1 MGRTRTVS
9 LKACAKINL
18 GLQILGKRQDGYHD
32 LITIFQ
38 TVDLA
43 DELTVRLQEPG
54 LHMAADGF
62 DVPEDENNLCIRAAG
77 LYFEVAGK
85 EPVATI
91 QLTKNIPVGA
101 GLGGGSSDAAATI
114 CALDRLLDAGVDLQ
128 ALASAVGSD
137 VAFFLQGGTA
147 LGTGRGEQIVRSP
160 QSAAGDVVL
169 AKPDLSISTK
179 TAYGLLGSGSYSDGA
194 KTRELFDRLQQG
206 ACLLD
211 CAALLVNDFERVI
224 EGEYPQVR
232 RLRQQLLEAG
242 AAVAMLCGS
251 GSCVF
256 GLFADAMAARRC
268 ADDLRKAGYWTYAG
282 KMLNYLPCAA
292 GATRKQ

>member
-1 MGRTRTVS
+1 MNEATRITT
-9 LKACAKINL
+9 KACAKINL
-18 GLQILGKRQDGYHD
+18 GLQILGKRRDGYHD

-38 TVDLA
+38 TVDLS
-43 DELTVRLQEPG
+43 DELTVSLQEPG
-54 LHMAADGF
+54 LHIVADGF
-62 DVPEDENNLCIRAAG
+62 DVPEDENNLCIRAAR
-77 LYFEVAGK
+77 LYFQVAGK

-91 QLTKNIPVGA
+91 RLTKNIPVGA

-128 ALASAVGSD
+128 AVASAVGSD
-137 VAFFLQGGTA
+137 VAFLLQGGTA
-147 LGTGRGEQIVRSP
+147 LGTGRGEQIVRLP
-160 QSAAGDVVL
+160 QSVTGDVIL

-179 TAYGLLGSGSYSDGA
+179 TAYGLLGPDSHSDGA

-206 ACLLD
+206 ADLLD

-232 RLRQQLLEAG
+232 RLRQQLLKAG

-256 GLFADAMAARRC
+256 GLFADATAARRC
-268 ADDLRKAGYWTYAG
+268 AEDLREAGYWTYAG
-282 KMLNYLPCAA
+282 KMVHYSPCAA
-292 GATRKQ
+292 EEGRE